1 MDKTCDSDG
10 FVSLLCIET
19 KICGVTQRD
28 IFLALRYM
36 EVEKIKKAKIKSE
49 MEQRNWLKQHKCSLM
64 LQVVKKMH
72 RESWEKINGNL

>member
-49 MEQRNWLKQHKCSLM
+49 MEQRN
-64 LQVVKKMH
+64 
-72 RESWEKINGNL
+72 